1 MIDKINAN
9 CPHLV
14 VVSTNT
20 AWIHNNGESAGITRF
35 NTSSQQLEA
44 YDGHIWRSISNT
56 VDAHLSNRATEA
68 ITWAMIKMQEEKD
81 LVKKME
87 QYPMLKSAFEQ
98 FKIVEALVHEDNISG
113 S

>member
-1 MIDKINAN
+1 MTKKENN
-9 CPHLV
+9 SRSK
-14 VVSTNT
+14 VSKYTKN
-20 AWIHNNGESAGITRF
+20 I
-35 NTSSQQLEA
+35 
-44 YDGHIWRSISNT
+44 
-56 VDAHLSNRATEA
+56 
-68 ITWAMIKMQEEKD
+68 EKD